1 MKIEKASVDDL
12 DHIQKLYLMLL
23 EKEKK
28 EYDSS
33 VNLKWATSKLSARY
47 FKESISSKDACV
59 LVAWDDGKIIGY
71 LDGWLIKPPLYR
83 TMKKQAELGTMF
95 ILGKY
100 RNMKIGRKLV
110 KRFLKWTKDNGA
122 SNAIVR
128 VSVPNNNAIGL
139 YRNCGFLDHDLI
151 LETKK

>member
-1 MKIEKASVDDL
+1 MKIVRASIKDL
-12 DHIQKLYLMLL
+12 PQIQKLYHMLL
-23 EKEKK
+23 GKEKK

-33 VNLKWATSKLSARY
+33 VNLKWAMSKLSARY

-59 LVAWDDGKIIGY
+59 LVALEDGKIIGY

-83 TMKKQAELGTMF
+83 IMNKQAELGSMF
-95 ILGKY
+95 ILRKY
-100 RNMKIGRKLV
+100 RNRKIGRKLV
-110 KRFLKWTKDNGA
+110 KRFLKWTNDKGA

-128 VSVPNNNAIGL
+128 ASVPNNNAIEL
-139 YRNCGFLDHDLI
+139 YRKCGFLDHDLI